1 MLTSWEGHDVAG
13 GAVPVGKG
21 GNVVLNG
28 PPVLSAMDEPVP
40 EGVGNG
46 PYGKVWMTGGRL
58 VTIWVLVL
66 SVPDRGPLL
75 WLKENEAED
84 PVGTGKVTFVGG
96 DVPVGI
102 GRVTFVG
109 GDVPVGTGSEE
120 LYVGIEAL
128 GAVES
133 GGYGSEPVPDGKL
146 KVWIIGG
153 YGTGPVLEGNSTVIG
168 EGSETGGMLVVPDRV
183 PSEFEKEKETGE
195 VPVDTG
201 SEELAGGSTPLLGPV
216 ESGG

>member
-1 MLTSWEGHDVAG
+1 MVVVLTSWEGHDVAG

-40 EGVGNG
+40 EGVGKG
-46 PYGKVWMTGGRL
+46 PYGRVWMTGGRL

-66 SVPDRGPLL
+66 SVPDRGLL
-75 WLKENEAED
+75 VLVNENEED
-84 PVGTGKVTFVGG
+84 PVGT
-96 DVPVGI
+96 

-120 LYVGIEAL
+120 LYVGIDAL

-133 GGYGSEPVPDGKL
+133 GGYGIGPVPDGKL
-146 KVWIIGG
+146 KV
-153 YGTGPVLEGNSTVIG
+153 
-168 EGSETGGMLVVPDRV
+168 
-183 PSEFEKEKETGE
+183 
-195 VPVDTG
+195 
-201 SEELAGGSTPLLGPV
+201 
-216 ESGG
+216 